1 MGVPCP
7 ICGKNV
13 DRLIGGMCADCYRE
27 RNKLVEF
34 KKFKALI
41 CGECGAVLIKGR
53 WVKPRG
59 GPRGLLEK
67 LLKEHMVVRGHLD
80 NVDVRVSIM
89 EDALEYHVSVRGSIE
104 PMSTHYEE
112 TQSVS
117 VPLTIDLCPDCR
129 ANQAK
134 REMGMVQVR
143 GFLKPLS
150 RSALRKVM
158 LIIDSVVRDS
168 SAKNVGSIIDVEEV
182 AGGIDVKTTT
192 NRLARIIASEIHRNV
207 PSRMLETQKDTGY
220 DRSGRRTYRYTAS
233 VLVVPFEPDD
243 VLRVDGRYYVVERV
257 GRRGV
262 RLRDVA
268 SGNVFEVP
276 INRFTR
282 MNVIETGMR
291 AEIGE
296 VIEVD
301 GAPHLVSGGK
311 DMGPV
316 DTELRGRVKYVRLE
330 DKVYIVAAA

>member
-7 ICGKNV
+7 ICGRNV
-13 DRLIGGMCADCYRE
+13 DRLVGGMCADCYRE
-27 RNKLVEF
+27 RNRLVEF
-34 KKFKALI
+34 KRFKALI
-41 CGECGAVLIKGR
+41 CGECGAVFVKGR
-53 WVKPRG
+53 WVKPRT

-67 LLKEHMVVRGHLD
+67 LLKDHMVVRGHVD
-80 NVDVRVSIM
+80 HVDVRVSIA

-104 PMSTHYEE
+104 PVLGDQEE
-112 TQSVS
+112 THVLS
-117 VPLTIDLCPDCR
+117 VPLVIDLCPDCR

-150 RSALRKVM
+150 RTAMRKVM

-168 SAKNVGSIIDVEEV
+168 STKNVGSIIDVEEV
-182 AGGIDVKTTT
+182 AGGIDVRTTT

-243 VLRVDGRYYVVERV
+243 ILRVDGRYYMVERI
-257 GRRGV
+257 GRKSV

-268 SGNVFEVP
+268 SGGALEVP
-276 INRFTR
+276 ISRFTR

-296 VIEVD
+296 IVEVD
-301 GAPHLVSGGK
+301 GSPRLVSKGK
-311 DMGPV
+311 DMGPI
-316 DTELRGRVKYVRLE
+316 DTALRGRVKYVRLE
-330 DKVYIVAAA
+330 DKVYIIAVA